1 MKVLIISSY
10 IFGYIDLIKPVLLQ
24 NNIDAEILYLGQA
37 PLNFKY
43 QSKAH
48 HLSAFIMKGFGR
60 NAKMD
65 FRHNAIINKFKDD
78 TFDQILI
85 IHPQYLPKKTHR
97 FLKSITNRYKTFLFD
112 SLAKMPRQ
120 KPVLKYFD
128 EVFSYEKK
136 DCKEQGYT
144 FLTNFIPRCVDKSKN
159 YTKDTEVFNISSL
172 DNRFSDI
179 KNIAKNLTQNNIE
192 YEFLIFS
199 KKERKSSLVTFIN
212 QKLSISEVHKRFL
225 KSKALLDIQRSDQ
238 NGLSFRALESL
249 GYNKK
254 LITTNPDIVTYDF
267 YNPSNILVVDPQNP
281 VILKEF
287 INSSYD
293 PVPEEIIKK
302 YEINSWIKEI
312 FKR

>member
-10 IFGYIDLIKPVLLQ
+10 IFGYIDLIKPVLIQ
-24 NNIDAEILYLGQA
+24 NNIDAKILYLGQE

-43 QSKAH
+43 KSKAH
-48 HLSAFIMKGFGR
+48 HLSAFIMKGLGR

-65 FRHNAIINKFKDD
+65 FRHNTILNKFKDD

-85 IHPQYLPKKTHR
+85 IHPQYLPKKTHL
-97 FLKSITNRYKTFLFD
+97 FLKSITSRYITFLFD

-128 EVFSYEKK
+128 EVFSYEKE
-136 DCKEQGYT
+136 DCIEQGFT
-144 FLTNFIPRCVDKSKN
+144 FLTNFIPCCVEIRKE
-159 YTKDTEVFNISSL
+159 YVKDTEVFNISSL

-179 KNIAKNLTQNNIE
+179 KKIAENLLQNNID

-199 KKERKSSLVTFIN
+199 KKEKESSFVTFIN
-212 QKLSISEVHKRFL
+212 QKLSISEVHKMFL
-225 KSKALLDIQRSDQ
+225 KSKVLLDIQRSDQ
-238 NGLSFRALESL
+238 RGLSFRVMESL

-267 YNPSNILVVDPQNP
+267 YNPSNILVVDPENP
-281 VILKEF
+281 VVSKEF
-287 INSSYD
+287 INSSYE
-293 PVPEEIIKK
+293 PVPEKIIRK
-302 YEINSWIKEI
+302 YEINAWIKEI
-312 FKR
+312 FKS